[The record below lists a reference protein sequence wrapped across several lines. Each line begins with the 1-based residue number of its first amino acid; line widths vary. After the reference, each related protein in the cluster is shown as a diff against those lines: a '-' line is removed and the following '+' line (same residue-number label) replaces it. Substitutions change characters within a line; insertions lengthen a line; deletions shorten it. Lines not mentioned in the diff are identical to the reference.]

1 MEKRVEI
8 KIDGFRCVGI
18 LHTPRD
24 AKGSCVLCHGLLSSK
39 ESPKYRLLGRTFSEI
54 GLATV
59 RFDFRGCGE
68 SEMEFKDTTLTTRI
82 EDTLAWAE
90 FMKREFGYALFLMG
104 SSLGGVCVCIAS
116 KREDSVA
123 TALWATPV
131 HFRGV
136 RERASNTIPQ
146 LGEGFIK
153 ELEEYDATEYIPYL
167 KRPIVIHGTEDS
179 VVPPYHAEIIY
190 TNAPEPKKLVMVEGA
205 DHIFTEESHLERAVS
220 ENRDWFKKFLEE
232 VV

>member
-1 MEKRVEI
+1 MEKRIEI
-8 KIDGFRCVGI
+8 KVDGFRCVGI
-18 LHTPRD
+18 VHIPKD
-24 AKGSCVLCHGLLSSK
+24 VKGSCVLCHGLLSSK
-39 ESPKYRLLGRTFSEI
+39 ESPKYKLLGKVFSEM

-68 SEMEFKDTTLTTRI
+68 SDMELKDTTLTTRI
-82 EDTLAWAE
+82 EDTLAWTE
-90 FMKREFGYALFLMG
+90 FMRREFGGKLFFMG
-104 SSLGGVCVCIAS
+104 SSLGGVCVSIAL
-116 KREDSVA
+116 REENPVA

-136 RERASNTIPQ
+136 RDRANTIPQ

-153 ELEEYDATEYIPYL
+153 ELEGYDATEFIPHL
-167 KRPIVIHGTEDS
+167 KRPIVIHGTEDGI
-179 VVPPYHAEIIY
+179 VPPYHAEIIY

-205 DHIFTEESHLERAVS
+205 DHIFTERKHLERAVF
-220 ENRDWFKKFLEE
+220 ENREWFKKFLEE